1 MDGDGYVVDETAVK
15 NASKTV
21 ADAAKQ
27 INYGGGRFAELAS
40 LRHAVTHESWTPP
53 GGGGSGGPYGDG
65 PGHVDE
71 IYQKVG
77 ALIAGP
83 YQQAVNSAARFI
95 AGSTKKLTEVSKE
108 MADSATDYGAND
120 REGAGNFGRPG

>member
-1 MDGDGYVVDETAVK
+1 LRNAVRHETWAP
-15 NASKTV
+15 
-21 ADAAKQ
+21 
-27 INYGGGRFAELAS
+27 
-40 LRHAVTHESWTPP
+40 H

-71 IYQKVG
+71 IYEKVG

-95 AGSTKKLTEVSKE
+95 AGSTKKLSDVSEE
-108 MADSATDYGAND
+108 MAGSAKDYGTGD
-120 REGAGNFGRPG
+120 RRGAGNFGGPG